1 MKALGAL
8 LGLLLLGSGAQAQSF
23 KEKYE
28 LSEVKA
34 SGVECIFGR
43 GHGISRSIRLRHQH
57 RNRPST
63 APTPTP
69 RPRPALACDNQA
81 TCPSLILATE
91 AETQSAEENGLSER
105 CGKQAAEAFAK
116 EWEAPDYNSVA
127 KAMANYENHYNSRLN
142 KCFYFLTTTGKS
154 GTKIMALFDLNENNE
169 NNENKGYGLYVSTEE
184 AKEPIQSYVETSD
197 CKTEEEWRALIKP
210 FMED

>member
-1 MKALGAL
+1 MIAAIL
-8 LGLLLLGSGAQAQSF
+8 LVLAVAPATGAQAQSA
-23 KEKYE
+23 KEKYN
-28 LSEVKA
+28 LSEEHFEKA
-34 SGVECIFGR
+34 SGIECIFGS

-57 RNRPST
+57 RNRP
-63 APTPTP
+63 PTPTP

-91 AETQSAEENGLSER
+91 AETQSAKLSER
-105 CGKQAAEAFAK
+105 CGKQSAEAFAK
-116 EWEAPDYNSVA
+116 EWEAPDSVA
-127 KAMANYENHYNSRLN
+127 KAIANYENHYNSRLN
-142 KCFYFLTTTGKS
+142 KCFYLLSSTGKS

-184 AKEPIQSYVETSD
+184 AKEPIQCYVEASD
-197 CKTEEEWRALIKP
+197 CKTEEEWRSLIKP